1 MAERGLK
8 PLAMTESTF
17 DQPLPVSLKDRS
29 ASGHRGGKTIKG
41 GSNTYPELA
50 AAGLWTTPSD
60 LGRVAVDIQ
69 NAQRGIAA
77 AVAIPAIA
85 RDMLTPQIGGYGLGF
100 ELKTREG
107 EPVFEHAGL
116 NEGFEARLVESA
128 SAACHRYIIV
138 VMTNRRGGTAIADG
152 VIRAVA
158 RQYGWKA
165 FATRSVREVSLQSE
179 RLVALVGFY
188 RSSGS
193 LIGFERLTDDH
204 PVAIDST
211 GYA

>member
-17 DQPLPVSLKDRS
+17 DQPLPVSLEDRS
-29 ASGHRGGKTIKG
+29 ASGHRGGKAIKG

-69 NAQRGIAA
+69 NAQRGVA
-77 AVAIPAIA
+77 AVATPAIA
-85 RDMLTPQIGGYGLGF
+85 RNMLTPQIGGYGLGF

-116 NEGFEARLVESA
+116 NEGFEA
-128 SAACHRYIIV
+128 
-138 VMTNRRGGTAIADG
+138 
-152 VIRAVA
+152 
-158 RQYGWKA
+158 
-165 FATRSVREVSLQSE
+165 
-179 RLVALVGFY
+179 
-188 RSSGS
+188 
-193 LIGFERLTDDH
+193 
-204 PVAIDST
+204 
-211 GYA
+211 